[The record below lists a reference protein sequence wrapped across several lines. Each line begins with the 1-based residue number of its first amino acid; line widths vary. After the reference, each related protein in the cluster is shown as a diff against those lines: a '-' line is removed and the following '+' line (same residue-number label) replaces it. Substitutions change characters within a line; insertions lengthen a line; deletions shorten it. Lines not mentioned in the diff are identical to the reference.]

1 MRNLLAFLAVL
12 TLTFTGVGWYLG
24 WYHVQ
29 WLPAPSGHRRLV
41 IDVDTAKVVD
51 DTGKGLDKGRKHL
64 NEIADKN
71 RKDQKPVPA
80 EKDPA
85 FVGPLLP
92 GPAAQVPPAPPVSV
106 PDPGRVGP
114 ERP

>member
-1 MRNLLAFLAVL
+1 MRNLLAFLAAL

-41 IDVDTAKVVD
+41 IDVDADKTVED
-51 DTGKGLDKGRKHL
+51 LGKGGRKILHEIQDKGGKGQR
-64 NEIADKN
+64 
-71 RKDQKPVPA
+71 PVPA

-92 GPAAQVPPAPPVSV
+92 EPAPQGPPAPPVSV